1 MTFEKYG
8 KNIIYHSFFKI
19 PKNLNFQKEVPLPK
33 DLKKYLDN
41 PLRDR
46 TITNPL
52 VIAKPQRFKE
62 NLYREI
68 AAWEYSI
75 SDFRKMNAEEMILAA
90 VKITCSKLEYGFL
103 EENKFKQEYGR
114 RIYIDDNFH
123 FGIGD
128 CDKYADL
135 TTTIFNFIK
144 SYNPGLKNVYLLHGD
159 LGGNL
164 YTEHMWVAILI
175 VQENSLILSH
185 IDPTF
190 YDIGRQSPKKLLAD
204 DDWYITLK
212 NDIFKAGFYR
222 ELGGGDLS
230 NLSHA
235 YDIFEEKY
243 NNIADRKPRE
253 EILENMNFIA
263 FRMAITGQ
271 PQVALQKN
279 AWVMRQYNLKNS
291 EKFWAGSS
299 LITFGYTS

>member
-1 MTFEKYG
+1 
-8 KNIIYHSFFKI
+8 
-19 PKNLNFQKEVPLPK
+19 
-33 DLKKYLDN
+33 
-41 PLRDR
+41 
-46 TITNPL
+46 
-52 VIAKPQRFKE
+52 
-62 NLYREI
+62 
-68 AAWEYSI
+68 
-75 SDFRKMNAEEMILAA
+75 
-90 VKITCSKLEYGFL
+90 
-103 EENKFKQEYGR
+103 
-114 RIYIDDNFH
+114 
-123 FGIGD
+123 
-128 CDKYADL
+128 
-135 TTTIFNFIK
+135 
-144 SYNPGLKNVYLLHGD
+144 
-159 LGGNL
+159 
-164 YTEHMWVAILI
+164 MWVAILI

-212 NDIFKAGFYR
+212 NDIFKACFYR

-279 AWVMRQYNLKNS
+279 A
-291 EKFWAGSS
+291 
-299 LITFGYTS
+299 